1 MGMLWSRKFENSLAK
16 VKIGL
21 HFYDVI
27 NYTIVNTFGLNLKNV
42 ELLFCIILRFVDI
55 VVA

>member
-1 MGMLWSRKFENSLAK
+1 MGMLWSKKFENPWAK

-27 NYTIVNTFGLNLKNV
+27 NYAIVNTFGLNLKNV
-42 ELLFCIILRFVDI
+42 VLLFCAILRL
-55 VVA
+55 